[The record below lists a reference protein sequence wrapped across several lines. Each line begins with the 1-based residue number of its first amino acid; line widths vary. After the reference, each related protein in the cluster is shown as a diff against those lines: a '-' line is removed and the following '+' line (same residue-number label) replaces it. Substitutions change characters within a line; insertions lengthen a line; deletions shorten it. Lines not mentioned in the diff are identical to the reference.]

1 MTKALELT
9 NRDRKALE
17 LIEEYQFKTA
27 SDASIYL
34 SLDKVGEGSFRTA
47 YRITGTTLLIKFPVV
62 VTHRKNGKVTGE
74 DSKEGKVHTRAEVR
88 KIRRLSQYR
97 SLRSHVPPIYYYNGK
112 DGVVVMRYYN
122 TPLDNKN
129 QSTLG
134 GRARDR
140 LIRKV
145 IKELTGV
152 TLGDSVGDNVKQHR
166 GQLIFVD
173 CGY

>member
-1 MTKALELT
+1 MT

-62 VTHRKNGKVTGE
+62 VTHRKNGQVTGE
-74 DSKEGKVHTRAEVR
+74 DSKEGQVHTRAEVR

-122 TPLDNKN
+122 TPLD
-129 QSTLG
+129 LE

-166 GQLIFVD
+166 GRLIFVD

>member
-1 MTKALELT
+1 MT

-34 SLDKVGEGSFRTA
+34 SLDKVGEGSFRKA
-47 YRITGTTLLIKFPVV
+47 YRITGTTLLIKFPL
-62 VTHRKNGKVTGE
+62 G
-74 DSKEGKVHTRAEVR
+74 KEGKVHTRAEVR

-97 SLRSHVPPIYYYNGK
+97 SLRSHVPPIYYYNSK

-122 TPLDNKN
+122 TPLD
-129 QSTLG
+129 LD
-134 GRARDR
+134 GRARER

-152 TLGDSVGDNVKQHR
+152 TLGDSVDDNVKQHR
-166 GQLIFVD
+166 GRLIFVD

>member
-1 MTKALELT
+1 MSSLKNPRVYSGSIN
-9 NRDRKALE
+9 NRDRRALE
-17 LIEEYQFKTA
+17 LIEDYQFKTA
-27 SDASIYL
+27 SDASFYL
-34 SLDKVGEGSFRTA
+34 LLDKVGEGSFRTA
-47 YRITGTTLLIKFPVV
+47 YRITGTTLLIKFPV
-62 VTHRKNGKVTGE
+62 GGE
-74 DSKEGKVHTRAEVR
+74 DCKEGKVHTRAEVR

-122 TPLDNKN
+122 TPLD
-129 QSTLG
+129 LE
-134 GRARDR
+134 GRARDL

-152 TLGDSVGDNVKQHR
+152 TLGDSVGDNLKQHR